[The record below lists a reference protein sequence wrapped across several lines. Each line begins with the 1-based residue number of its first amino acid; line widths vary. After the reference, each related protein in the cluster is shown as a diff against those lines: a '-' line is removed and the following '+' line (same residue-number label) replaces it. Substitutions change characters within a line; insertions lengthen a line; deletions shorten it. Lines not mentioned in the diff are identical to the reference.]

1 MATPVRTEQ
10 TGWVDRACAVRSILR
25 SVRQE
30 KRRGDAAEIQRVR
43 KQLGKRKKEEEG
55 ERHEHQQPTR
65 CDRGSAP
72 WCRALALLPCHTAA
86 PLCRETGG

>member
-30 KRRGDAAEIQRVR
+30 KRRGDAAEIQRER
-43 KQLGKRKKEEEG
+43 KQLGKGKKEEG
-55 ERHEHQQPTR
+55 ERHEQKQPAR
-65 CDRGSAP
+65 CDRESVP

>member
-10 TGWVDRACAVRSILR
+10 SGWVDRACAVRSILR

-43 KQLGKRKKEEEG
+43 KQLGKGKKKKKESGMNTNSQLGVTG
-55 ERHEHQQPTR
+55 EVP
-65 CDRGSAP
+65 RGAG
-72 WCRALALLPCHTAA
+72 L
-86 PLCRETGG
+86 